1 MILLHTTRWFPGV
14 AALLPLMFA
23 AGLSAQTVNVPE
35 TAAQAQGLHIDAQHL
50 KDVPYGE
57 ALPKPL
63 YPSTPR
69 IQKEFVIRYI
79 YDYAMSTYSP
89 AVKLPQVPRAQVDRT
104 TPEAALVALVSAMRS
119 GDYEGWLQCWDEAAR
134 KGFEQMAKNGQ
145 ADAAKFK
152 QGWATAFAGKE
163 IVLIDRIELVGN
175 VILDARVQGGGN
187 AQPFPTVFRH
197 IEGKWFAT
205 QELGNNAFLGS
216 YQPGLAGVDNR
227 VTPVPLTML
236 PNPNDPNYTAQ
247 AEFLHNHALV
257 PGVAR
262 AGK

>member
-1 MILLHTTRWFPGV
+1 MILHDITRRLRGAFGV
-14 AALLPLMFA
+14 LPLAFA
-23 AGLSAQTVNVPE
+23 ACLSAQTVNVPE
-35 TAAQAQGLHIDAQHL
+35 TAAQADGVHIDAQHL

-63 YPSTPR
+63 YPSSQR
-69 IQKEFVIRYI
+69 LQKEFVIRYI
-79 YDYAMSTYSP
+79 YDYAISTYTP
-89 AVKLPQVPRAQVDRT
+89 AVKLPQVPRAQVDRK

-119 GDYEGWLQCWDEAAR
+119 GDYEAWLQCWDEPAR
-134 KGFEQMAKNGQ
+134 KGFEETAKSGQ

-152 QGWATAFAGKE
+152 KGWATAFAGKD
-163 IVLIDRIELVGN
+163 IMLIDRIELVAD

-187 AQPFPTVFRH
+187 TTPFPTVFRH
-197 IEGKWFAT
+197 IQGEWFAT

-216 YQPGLAGVDNR
+216 YQPGLAGIDNR
-227 VTPVPLTML
+227 VTPVPLSML
-236 PNPNDPNYTAQ
+236 PNSKDPNYTAQ

-257 PGVAR
+257 PSVVR